1 MIKTIDTL
9 VSDIKHVLKTGE
21 GYTEEIGDWISED
34 VNKSLQRQL
43 GASGW
48 VSQPRLRMSGL
59 GTPCDRKLWYTINRS
74 DSREPLPANTKFK
87 FLFGDIIESVTLG
100 LAKAAG
106 HHVTGLQ
113 GSVEIAGIKGSRDA
127 IIDGVLI
134 DVKSANDRSMQK
146 FRDNGLRDGDPF
158 GYLSQL
164 SSYLFASQDD
174 PLLTEKNKA
183 GFLVV
188 DKNFGHIELHMY
200 DLTDLMENKLQEVEE
215 KKQIVKSKEP
225 PPKAFDPVPD
235 GKSGNMKLNTNCSYC
250 DFKHICWPEA
260 RTFLYSNGPRYLTKV
275 VREPNAWEV
284 K

>member
-1 MIKTIDTL
+1 MKTIDTL
-9 VSDIKHVLKTGE
+9 VADMKHVLTTGE
-21 GYTEEIGDWISED
+21 GYTSEIRDWVAGDIA
-34 VNKSLQRQL
+34 KSLDRQL
-43 GASGW
+43 GSSEGL
-48 VSQPRLRMSGL
+48 SKPRLRMSGL
-59 GTPCDRKLWYTINRS
+59 GTPCDRRLWYTINRPS
-74 DSREPLPANTKFK
+74 DREPLPANTKFK
-87 FLFGDIIESVTLG
+87 FLYGDLIESLTLG

-106 HHVTGLQ
+106 HSVTGLQ
-113 GSVEIAGIKGSRDA
+113 GSVEIAGIRGSRDA

-174 PLLTEKNKA
+174 DLLTEKNKA

-188 DKNFGHIELHMY
+188 DKNFGHIELHIY
-200 DLTDLMENKLQEVEE
+200 DLSDLMENKLQEVEN
-215 KKQIVKSKEP
+215 KKQLVKAKKP

-235 GKSGNMKLNTNCSYC
+235 GKSGNMKLATNCSYC
-250 DFKHICWPEA
+250 DFKYTCWPEA

-275 VREPNAWEV
+275 EREPSAWEV

>member
-1 MIKTIDTL
+1 MKTIDTL
-9 VSDIKHVLKTGE
+9 VADMKHVLTTGE
-21 GYTEEIGDWISED
+21 GYTSEIRDWVAGDIA
-34 VNKSLQRQL
+34 KSLDRQL
-43 GASGW
+43 GSSEGL
-48 VSQPRLRMSGL
+48 SKPRLRMSGL
-59 GTPCDRKLWYTINRS
+59 GTPCDRRLWYTINRPS
-74 DSREPLPANTKFK
+74 DREPLPANTKFK
-87 FLFGDIIESVTLG
+87 FLYGDLIESLTLG

-106 HHVTGLQ
+106 HSVTGLQ
-113 GSVEIAGIKGSRDA
+113 GSVEIAGIRGSRDA

-174 PLLTEKNKA
+174 DLLTEKNKA

-188 DKNFGHIELHMY
+188 DKNFGHIELHIY
-200 DLTDLMENKLQEVEE
+200 DLSDLMENKLQEVEN
-215 KKQIVKSKEP
+215 KKQLVKAKKP

-235 GKSGNMKLNTNCSYC
+235 GKSGNMKLATNCSYC
-250 DFKHICWPEA
+250 DFKHTCWPEA

-275 VREPNAWEV
+275 EREPSAWEV